1 MSKVPAETGQQSKS
15 EKDTENVEKEISS
28 ILKAMKIVQE
38 QKDFQ
43 KAVKEILGVCLELVG
58 AKAGL
63 VSLKNDGE
71 EDEVVV
77 GELGENNVEGSH
89 GISETLNELFSVIY
103 SGKTI
108 YENDFQNSDYAKYVS
123 EKIKIENVVFVPLR
137 LGEKIAGV
145 FGLIDKEIGFIEHDV
160 FLISGFSDVC
170 SLALVNRKLILRLE
184 TSEANLKKQMEK
196 LDDVVK
202 EQSELLIQRG
212 IFSEIGHISSELAH
226 DLRSP
231 LQTIQNATYL
241 LEMKPDRKE
250 LLNLIKESLSYA
262 TSILDSFREY
272 YRGHE
277 IAPFNIDLTAVVRQA
292 VYDIE
297 APDGVGVELELEEIG
312 KITFDPTKIR
322 RAINNLVKNAFE
334 AMPKGGE
341 LTVTLKEEDDKVV
354 IEIIDTGEGI
364 SEEIQENLYQPFGS
378 RKPGGSGLG
387 LPSAKRIIESH
398 GGSIEYETTLGK
410 GTRFKITLLKKIE
423 GL

>member
-1 MSKVPAETGQQSKS
+1 MSKVPI
-15 EKDTENVEKEISS
+15 ENKEKEISS

-38 QKDFQ
+38 QKDR
-43 KAVKEILGVCLELVG
+43 AIKEILEVCMELVG

-63 VSLKNDGE
+63 IVLKDSNEKDTVLVSQLNKNIE
-71 EDEVVV
+71 KRIHEA
-77 GELGENNVEGSH
+77 SK
-89 GISETLNELFSVIY
+89 TMNELYSIIY
-103 SGKTI
+103 SGETI
-108 YENDFQNSDYAKYVS
+108 YENDFQNSKYTKLVP
-123 EKIKIENVVFVPLR
+123 EKIKIKNVVFVPLK
-137 LGEKIAGV
+137 LGNKVAGV
-145 FGLIDKEIGFIEHDV
+145 FGLMDKEKEFFDHDV
-160 FLISGFSDVC
+160 YLINAFSEVG
-170 SLALVNRKLILRLE
+170 SLAISNRKLISRLE
-184 TSEANLKKQMEK
+184 ISETTLKKQMEK
-196 LDDVVK
+196 LDDLVK
-202 EQSELLIQRG
+202 EQSELLIQRE
-212 IFSEIGHISSELAH
+212 IFSEIGNISSELAH

-277 IAPFNIDLTAVVRQA
+277 ITPINIDLTAVVKQA

-312 KITFDPTKIR
+312 KVTIDPTKIR

-334 AMPKGGE
+334 AMPEGGE
-341 LTVTLKEEDDKVV
+341 LTVTLKEEDEKVV
-354 IEIIDTGEGI
+354 IEIVDTGGGI
-364 SEEIQENLYQPFGS
+364 PEEIQENLYQPFDS

-398 GGSIEYETTLGK
+398 GGSIEYETTYGM
-410 GTRFKITLLKKIE
+410 GTRFKISLPKKIE
-423 GL
+423 EL

>member
-1 MSKVPAETGQQSKS
+1 MSKVPI
-15 EKDTENVEKEISS
+15 ENKEKEISS

-38 QKDFQ
+38 QKDFDR
-43 KAVKEILGVCLELVG
+43 AIKEILEVCMELVG

-63 VSLKNDGE
+63 IVLKDSNEKDTVLVSQL
-71 EDEVVV
+71 DEKI
-77 GELGENNVEGSH
+77 EKRIHEASKRM
-89 GISETLNELFSVIY
+89 NELYSIIY
-103 SGKTI
+103 SGETI
-108 YENDFQNSDYAKYVS
+108 YENDFQNSKYTKLVP
-123 EKIKIENVVFVPLR
+123 ENIKIKNVVFVPLK
-137 LGEKIAGV
+137 LGNKVAGV
-145 FGLIDKEIGFIEHDV
+145 FGLMDKEKGFFDHDV
-160 FLISGFSDVC
+160 YLLNVFSEVG
-170 SLALVNRKLILRLE
+170 SLAISNRKLISRLE
-184 TSEANLKKQMEK
+184 ISETTLKKQMEK
-196 LDDVVK
+196 LDDLVK
-202 EQSELLIQRG
+202 EQSELLIQRE
-212 IFSEIGHISSELAH
+212 IFSEIGNLSSELAH

-277 IAPFNIDLTAVVRQA
+277 ITPINIDLTAVVKQA

-297 APDGVGVELELEEIG
+297 APDGVGVELEIEEIG
-312 KITFDPTKIR
+312 KVTIDPTKIR

-334 AMPKGGE
+334 AMPEGGE
-341 LTVTLKEEDDKVV
+341 LTVTLKEENEKVV

-364 SEEIQENLYQPFGS
+364 PEEIQENLYQPFDS

-398 GGSIEYETTLGK
+398 GGSIEYETTHGM
-410 GTRFKITLLKKIE
+410 GTRFKITLPKKIE
-423 GL
+423 EL

>member
-1 MSKVPAETGQQSKS
+1 MSKVPV
-15 EKDTENVEKEISS
+15 ENKEKEISS

-38 QKDFQ
+38 QKDFDR
-43 KAVKEILGVCLELVG
+43 AIKEILEVCMELVG

-63 VSLKNDGE
+63 IVLKDSNEKATVLVSQL
-71 EDEVVV
+71 DENI
-77 GELGENNVEGSH
+77 EKRIHKASKAM
-89 GISETLNELFSVIY
+89 NELYSIIY
-103 SGKTI
+103 SGETI
-108 YENDFQNSDYAKYVS
+108 YENDFQNSKYTKLVP
-123 EKIKIENVVFVPLR
+123 ENIKIKNVVFVPLK
-137 LGEKIAGV
+137 LGNKVAGV
-145 FGLIDKEIGFIEHDV
+145 FGLMDKEKEFFDHDV
-160 FLISGFSDVC
+160 YLINAFSEVG
-170 SLALVNRKLILRLE
+170 SLAISNRKLISRLE
-184 TSEANLKKQMEK
+184 ISETTLKKQMEK
-196 LDDVVK
+196 LDDLVK
-202 EQSELLIQRG
+202 EQSELLIQRE
-212 IFSEIGHISSELAH
+212 IFSEIGNISSELAH

-277 IAPFNIDLTAVVRQA
+277 ITPIKIDLTAVVKQA

-312 KITFDPTKIR
+312 KVTIDPTKIR

-334 AMPKGGE
+334 AMPEGGE
-341 LTVTLKEEDDKVV
+341 LTVTLKEEDEKVV
-354 IEIIDTGEGI
+354 IEIVDTGEGI
-364 SEEIQENLYQPFGS
+364 PEEIQENLYRPFDS

-398 GGSIEYETTLGK
+398 GGSIEYETTHGM
-410 GTRFKITLLKKIE
+410 GTRFKISLPKKIE
-423 GL
+423 EL

>member
-1 MSKVPAETGQQSKS
+1 MSKVPV
-15 EKDTENVEKEISS
+15 ENKEKEISS

-38 QKDFQ
+38 QKDFDR
-43 KAVKEILGVCLELVG
+43 AIKEILEVCMELVG

-63 VSLKNDGE
+63 IVLKDSSEKDTVLVSQL
-71 EDEVVV
+71 DENI
-77 GELGENNVEGSH
+77 EKRIHEASK
-89 GISETLNELFSVIY
+89 TMNELFSIIY
-103 SGKTI
+103 SGETI
-108 YENDFQNSDYAKYVS
+108 YENDFQNSKYTKLVP
-123 EKIKIENVVFVPLR
+123 ENIKIKNVVFVPLK
-137 LGEKIAGV
+137 LGNKVAGV
-145 FGLIDKEIGFIEHDV
+145 FGLMDKEKGFFNHDV
-160 FLISGFSDVC
+160 YLINAFSEVG
-170 SLALVNRKLILRLE
+170 SLAISNRKLISRLE
-184 TSEANLKKQMEK
+184 ISETTLKKQMEK
-196 LDDVVK
+196 LDDLVK
-202 EQSELLIQRG
+202 EQSELLIQRE
-212 IFSEIGHISSELAH
+212 IFSEIGNISSELAH

-277 IAPFNIDLTAVVRQA
+277 ITPINIDLTAVVKQA

-312 KITFDPTKIR
+312 KVTIDPTKIR

-334 AMPKGGE
+334 AMPEGGE
-341 LTVTLKEEDDKVV
+341 LTVTLKEEDEKVV

-364 SEEIQENLYQPFGS
+364 PEEIQENLYQPFDS

-398 GGSIEYETTLGK
+398 GGSIEYETTHGM
-410 GTRFKITLLKKIE
+410 GTRFKITLPKKIE
-423 GL
+423 EL